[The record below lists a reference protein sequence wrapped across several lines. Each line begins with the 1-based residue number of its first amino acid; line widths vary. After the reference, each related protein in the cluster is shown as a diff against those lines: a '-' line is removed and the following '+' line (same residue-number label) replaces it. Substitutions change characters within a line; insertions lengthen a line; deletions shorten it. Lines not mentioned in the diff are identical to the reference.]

1 MTTQILFLILLIGV
15 NAFFA
20 ASEIALISLNDNKI
34 KIMADEK
41 NLKAIQLV
49 KLLSE
54 PSRFLATIQ
63 IGITLAGFLA
73 SAFAAESFADP
84 LVNIIKAYDLPITDS
99 VLRVL
104 TVTVITIILSYF
116 TLVLGELVPKRV
128 AMKKAESIAFF
139 VVTPLSVLS
148 KVTSPFVKFLTA
160 STNFCVRLFGI
171 DPSSNDDDVTEE
183 EIRMMIDVGE
193 EKGTIHEREKIMIN
207 NIFEFNNKTA
217 EDIMTHRMELVGIPH
232 DIGLRKLIDIVKT
245 EQYSRIPVYNES
257 IDNII
262 GVLYVKDLLPLIVE
276 EAEDDFELDS
286 YIRKP
291 FFVPIQKK
299 IDELFF
305 ELQATN
311 IHIAIVI
318 DEYGGTA
325 GIVTVEDLLEEIVGN
340 IFDEYDEEEDKE
352 FKQID
357 ETIFEVK
364 AMISLEE
371 LEEHLEVEL
380 PVEEYETLN
389 GFLIGLIGNIPSKD
403 EEIEVQ
409 FKNLYFR
416 VIEVT
421 DKRIEK
427 VIIEVNNEDDTSTK
441 NNYLKEDLKY

>member
-139 VVTPLSVLS
+139 VVTPLTVLS

-409 FKNLYFR
+409 FKNLYFK
-416 VIEVT
+416 VIEIT

>member
-1 MTTQILFLILLIGV
+1 M
-15 NAFFA
+15 
-20 ASEIALISLNDNKI
+20 
-34 KIMADEK
+34 
-41 NLKAIQLV
+41 
-49 KLLSE
+49 LSE

-139 VVTPLSVLS
+139 VVTPLTVLS

>member
-139 VVTPLSVLS
+139 VVTPLTVLS